1 MTATSPL
8 NRPTT
13 AAPPWARGCRG
24 PSEAGTSCAARTR
37 RPRKAR
43 EVVAFTVTLSV
54 AAVAAEYARLQRE
67 AANITAPLH
76 HEPWGEQLLE
86 LTDPNGVV
94 VQLAEWIPPAGS

>member
-1 MTATSPL
+1 M
-8 NRPTT
+8 
-13 AAPPWARGCRG
+13 
-24 PSEAGTSCAARTR
+24 
-37 RPRKAR
+37 
-43 EVVAFTVTLSV
+43 TLSV
-54 AAVAAEYARLQRE
+54 AAVAAAEYARLQRE